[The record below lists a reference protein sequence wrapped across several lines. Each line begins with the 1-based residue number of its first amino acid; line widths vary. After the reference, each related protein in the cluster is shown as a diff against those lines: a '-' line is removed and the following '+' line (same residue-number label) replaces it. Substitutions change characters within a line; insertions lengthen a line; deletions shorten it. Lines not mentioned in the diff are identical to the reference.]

1 MKKLTKILL
10 AAAVCAATF
19 AASAAGEPEY
29 MCSLRV
35 GNQTAE
41 QSTSEG
47 SGAKKSG
54 GRYTRTSVKT
64 KTTSRSLS
72 WPVTVSFTGKSLP
85 EAGSV
90 KLKCYFIGT
99 TDGKKAMLG
108 DKTIPVTLDE
118 KGVFKTVVTSPTE
131 KLVRK
136 KTITT
141 TRRTRHRG
149 GNSSAKSETTGS
161 RVTGCIIQLMVKDSV
176 EKSFASDPRWSKA
189 AKSSP
194 LPESEIIK

>member
-1 MKKLTKILL
+1 MRLLKILAL
-10 AAAVCAATF
+10 LLCAATF
-19 AASAAGEPEY
+19 AASAAEGPGY
-29 MCSLRV
+29 MSSLRV
-35 GNQTAE
+35 DNSTAK
-41 QSTSEG
+41 QSSSESG
-47 SGAKKSG
+47 GAKKSG
-54 GRYTRTSVKT
+54 GRHTRTSVKV

-85 EAGSV
+85 ADGSV

-131 KLVRK
+131 KLVRT

-141 TRRTRHRG
+141 TRRRRYRG
-149 GNSSAKSETTGS
+149 GNTSAKSETTGS
-161 RVTGCIIQLMVKDSV
+161 RVTGCIIQLTVNGTV
-176 EKSFASDPRWSKA
+176 EKAFASNSQWSSL
-189 AKSSP
+189 AKKSP
-194 LPESEIIK
+194 LPEAEILK

>member
-1 MKKLTKILL
+1 MRHLKILAML
-10 AAAVCAATF
+10 LCAATF
-19 AASAAGEPEY
+19 AASAAEGPGY
-29 MCSLRV
+29 ISSLRV
-35 GNQTAE
+35 DNSTAK
-41 QSTSEG
+41 QSTSESKG
-47 SGAKKSG
+47 GAKGSG
-54 GRYTRTSVKT
+54 GRRTRTSVQT

-85 EAGSV
+85 AAGSV
-90 KLKCYFIGT
+90 KLKCYFVGT

-131 KLVRK
+131 TLVRK

-149 GNSSAKSETTGS
+149 GNTSAKSETTGS